1 VPGPRGG
8 SRKAAHRQELLVTD
22 ARARYEPRVPQ
33 RVLAIALNTY
43 REAVRARILI
53 GVFAVA
59 IATCGY
65 SLIVASLSLHNEA
78 RVVADLGAASLSL
91 YAVLI
96 AIVMGSTS
104 LHRELEYKTI
114 FPILSRPIR
123 RWEYLVG
130 KYLGA
135 MLTVAVFVAVDGAAV
150 LALLALEVG
159 QSPWKVGGLLLLMSC
174 ALAVLLLRA
183 RHARVFVAIPWA
195 GALAALAWFLA
206 APAVEERQ
214 LVVASGALA
223 VCEVAIVAAV
233 ATLFASFSSP
243 FLTAA
248 LTTMIFVIGRSADTL
263 GHLPSKVFGE
273 PFAAGGRALAHVFPN
288 LHTYVPP
295 RSLLLGEIANVPL
308 WPYVGS
314 AALQAVCY
322 ATALLVVGA
331 VAFTRRDFA

>member
-1 VPGPRGG
+1 M
-8 SRKAAHRQELLVTD
+8 SA
-22 ARARYEPRVPQ
+22 
-33 RVLAIALNTY
+33 RVLVIALNTY
-43 REAVRARILI
+43 REAVRARVLL

-59 IATCGY
+59 LATCGY

-91 YAVLI
+91 YGVLG

-135 MLTVAVFVAVDGAAV
+135 LLTVVVFVAVDAAAV
-150 LALLALEVG
+150 LALLGLEVG
-159 QSPWKVGGLLLLMSC
+159 QAPWKVGGLTLLMLA
-174 ALAVLLLRA
+174 ALAVLVVRA
-183 RHARVFVAIPWA
+183 RYSRVFVAIPWA
-195 GALAALAWFLA
+195 LALAATAWMVA

-214 LVVASGALA
+214 LVVASAALA

-243 FLTAA
+243 FLTAT
-248 LTTMIFVIGRSADTL
+248 LTGMIFVIGRSADTL
-263 GHLPSKVFGE
+263 AHLPGKVFGE
-273 PFAAGGRALAHVFPN
+273 AFAAGGRALARIFPN
-288 LHTYVPP
+288 LHAYVPA
-295 RSLLLGEIANVPL
+295 RSLLLGEVANVPV
-308 WPYVGS
+308 WPYVGT
-314 AALQAVCY
+314 AALHAAFYV
-322 ATALLVVGA
+322 TALLVVA
-331 VAFTRRDFA
+331 ALAFNRRDFA